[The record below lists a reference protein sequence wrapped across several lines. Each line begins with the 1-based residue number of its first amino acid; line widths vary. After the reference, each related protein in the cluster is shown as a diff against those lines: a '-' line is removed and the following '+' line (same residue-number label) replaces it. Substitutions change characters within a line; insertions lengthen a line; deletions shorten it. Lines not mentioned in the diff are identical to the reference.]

1 VSLVAILKKRRKT
14 IISLLLAAITLVA
27 FWPVRLNDFI
37 NYDDQQYVYDN
48 PHVKQGL
55 TWSNIRWA
63 FTTGYASNWHPL
75 TWLSHMVDV
84 QFFGLKAGAH
94 HLVNVGFHVLNA
106 VLLFHLLARMTGSVW
121 PSAFV
126 ASLFSV
132 HPLHVESVAWAAERK
147 DVLSAFFF
155 LLTLWSWLNY
165 VNSPTSRI
173 RHPASGIQDQGS
185 GITNSPG
192 FWYLVA
198 LLCFALGL
206 MCKPMLVTVPFV
218 LLLLDFWPLK
228 RFSFGAPALPHSNI
242 PSPQHSA
249 APIRILLLEKT
260 PFLLLSAASSLV
272 TALVQEK
279 AMVFYKA
286 LPLPYRFENAFIAY
300 ARYLWLMIWP
310 KNLGIQYPHPGVWSP
325 SVWIGALFLF
335 IAITLIALLAARTR
349 PYVTVGWLWFL
360 GMLVPVI
367 GLVQVGVQALADRY
381 TYLPS
386 IGIFII
392 VAWLGA
398 AWAVRSPARL
408 RPCAGVAACL
418 IAICAWRTNVQARFW
433 HDTETVFTHDL
444 QVAPGSWVAH
454 HNLALLALDRYQRSQ
469 RSAIETQAL
478 NANSPRGSFSV
489 SNRADYLDQ
498 MISHCETAL
507 QLKPTLAEVRVT
519 LAKALTEKGLLDDA
533 SGHLQIAIRADPKN
547 AQAKQTWAEI
557 LHRQGRVAEAVS
569 AYHATLDLEPNWEPV
584 LNNLAWL
591 LATHPDASVRNGREA
606 VRLAE
611 RACDLTQRTNLWYF
625 HTLAAAYA
633 EAGEFTNAVVAA
645 HKAGELSLASGK
657 PELIAKA
664 EARLRLYETH
674 QPLRDAPK

>member
-1 VSLVAILKKRRKT
+1 
-14 IISLLLAAITLVA
+14 
-27 FWPVRLNDFI
+27 
-37 NYDDQQYVYDN
+37 
-48 PHVKQGL
+48 
-55 TWSNIRWA
+55 
-63 FTTGYASNWHPL
+63 
-75 TWLSHMVDV
+75 
-84 QFFGLKAGAH
+84 
-94 HLVNVGFHVLNA
+94 
-106 VLLFHLLARMTGSVW
+106 
-121 PSAFV
+121 
-126 ASLFSV
+126 
-132 HPLHVESVAWAAERK
+132 
-147 DVLSAFFF
+147 
-155 LLTLWSWLNY
+155 
-165 VNSPTSRI
+165 
-173 RHPASGIQDQGS
+173 
-185 GITNSPG
+185 
-192 FWYLVA
+192 
-198 LLCFALGL
+198 
-206 MCKPMLVTVPFV
+206 
-218 LLLLDFWPLK
+218 
-228 RFSFGAPALPHSNI
+228 
-242 PSPQHSA
+242 
-249 APIRILLLEKT
+249 
-260 PFLLLSAASSLV
+260 
-272 TALVQEK
+272 
-279 AMVFYKA
+279 
-286 LPLPYRFENAFIAY
+286 
-300 ARYLWLMIWP
+300 
-310 KNLGIQYPHPGVWSP
+310 
-325 SVWIGALFLF
+325 
-335 IAITLIALLAARTR
+335 
-349 PYVTVGWLWFL
+349 
-360 GMLVPVI
+360 
-367 GLVQVGVQALADRY
+367 
-381 TYLPS
+381 
-386 IGIFII
+386 
-392 VAWLGA
+392 
-398 AWAVRSPARL
+398 
-408 RPCAGVAACL
+408 
-418 IAICAWRTNVQARFW
+418 
-433 HDTETVFTHDL
+433 
-444 QVAPGSWVAH
+444 VAPGSWVAH